1 MKILKNASF
10 RAGLF
15 GAVMLGVAAV
25 GSPSADAS
33 AEVQWRKDGPALL
46 ESKQERPVLLRFT
59 ASWCGPC
66 RVMNSNVWP
75 DARVVQAVNKRFIPV
90 ELDIDRPEVQALAQ
104 KFRIVAVPTIVLLD
118 KDGREVDRANFMSS
132 EETLRFL
139 EQAIPE

>member
-1 MKILKNASF
+1 MKILKNTSF
-10 RAGLF
+10 RAALF
-15 GAVMLGVAAV
+15 GVLMIGVSAI
-25 GSPSADAS
+25 GSPSAGAS
-33 AEVQWRKDGPALL
+33 TGVQWRKDGPALL
-46 ESKQERPVLLRFT
+46 ESKQDRPILLRFT

-75 DARVVQAVNKRFIPV
+75 DARVVEVVNKRFIPV

-118 KDGREVDRANFMSS
+118 KEGREVDRANFMNS

-139 EQAIPE
+139 ERAIPE